1 MTGVRCLGA
10 RPEHARI
17 GVLAFCPGCGVEIPA
32 DARFCPACG
41 VPLERRPEPGEE
53 RKLASVLFA
62 DLVGSTELAG
72 AQDPERTRALLERFY
87 DAMSSEIERAGGTV
101 EKFAGDAVMAAFGA
115 PAALEDHAERAL
127 HAALAMQ
134 ERLADVAGGQLSL
147 RIGVNTG
154 EVVVGGAREGS
165 SFVSGDA
172 VNVGARLEQQAGP
185 GEILVGERTVA
196 GVRGAF
202 EFTEPHKIEAK
213 GKPDGVVCRRLVRAL
228 SMLRPRGVSG
238 LRRVFVGRDAELGQL
253 HQLYAQVVG
262 DSKPQLATI
271 IGDAGVGKSRLM
283 RELWGWLADQHT
295 QPLQRTGRCLSYGR
309 GITYWPLAEVLRE
322 HFGATEGEPADA
334 IADRLGQRPFL
345 GLTLGLD
352 VAEGLHPLAARE
364 RLHDAWVDFAGELV
378 GDRPAVILI
387 EDIHWAED
395 DLYDLLETLVRQVKG
410 PLLLLATARPELFE
424 RRPGWGRPG
433 GVQVLLEALPP
444 TDAGRMLD
452 QLLGSK
458 LPPSVRSVVIDRAE
472 GNPFFVEELLA
483 TLIDRGL
490 LRRENGGWSCDE
502 LPEGFDVPDTV
513 QAVLAARVDLLPEA
527 EKAALQAASVI
538 GRVFWTGPVYELV
551 EGLSPDFDLLAERD
565 FIRRRPRSTM
575 AEEREYVIKHALTR
589 EVAYSSLPKAKRARL
604 HAAFAGWA
612 EHAGEGGDEYA
623 SLLAHHFA
631 EAVRPE
637 DRDLA
642 WVGQDD
648 EVERLR
654 KKAVEWSQRA
664 ARRAVDRYE
673 INEALA
679 LLERALELEPD
690 VSEQAEI
697 WHEIGRANALK
708 YDGLAFS
715 SALEKAIELGGSAP
729 DLYTELVFQTVQ
741 RPGMWIR
748 QPDDELVSGW
758 IRRALELT
766 NDRPALRAKALVA
779 DAFWHDVEE
788 PARQAHELAES
799 LDDVEL
805 RAWALGAR
813 GSGRWRAAGDY
824 EGACALHEEWLALL
838 PAIGD
843 PDHTH
848 FALIE
853 AVRTSIGSGRL
864 ANARRLSEQL
874 VEVVDGLTIHHRLHG
889 YQMRIEVESARG
901 GWDAIRALA
910 SETERTVEANLA
922 TPCPGNVA
930 SLLAAAVASAYSGED
945 TDSRRLEAKADAIGM
960 EGYRIRFDPLRM
972 RLAIARGD
980 LTELRDLVDG
990 ADSEWLEPYAFV
1002 PTAALLDARIVLGE
1016 HDWIEEQA
1024 PGLVRPGTYVE
1035 PFALRALGVARS
1047 DEALLD
1053 EAIRRF
1059 QQIGLDWDAGETH
1072 RAQAAARRNP

>member
-1 MTGVRCLGA
+1 M
-10 RPEHARI
+10 
-17 GVLAFCPGCGVEIPA
+17 AFCPGCGVEVPA

-41 VPLERRPEPGEE
+41 VPLDRRHEPGEE

-62 DLVGSTELAG
+62 DLVGSTELAD
-72 AQDPERTRALLERFY
+72 AQDPERTRALLDRFY

-134 ERLADVAGGQLSL
+134 ERVVDVFGEQLSL

-154 EVVVGGAREGS
+154 EVVVGRAREGS

-202 EFTEPHKIEAK
+202 EFTEPQAIDAK
-213 GKPDGVVCRRLVRAL
+213 GKPDGVVCRRLIRAL

-253 HQLYAQVVG
+253 HQLYAEVAHNG
-262 DSKPQLATI
+262 EPQLATI
-271 IGDAGVGKSRLM
+271 IGDAGVGKSRLV
-283 RELWGWLADQHT
+283 RELWGWLAAQHPK
-295 QPLQRTGRCLSYGR
+295 PLLRTGRCLSYGR
-309 GITYWPLAEVLRE
+309 GITYWPLAEMLRE

-334 IADRLGQRPFL
+334 IVDRLGERPFL

-364 RLHDAWVDFAGELV
+364 RLHDAWVDFAAELV
-378 GDRPAVILI
+378 RDRPAVILL

-395 DLYDLLETLVRQVKG
+395 DLCDLLETLVRQVKG

-452 QLLGSK
+452 ELLGSK
-458 LPPSVRSVVIDRAE
+458 LPSSVRSVVIDRAE

-490 LRRENGGWSCDE
+490 LRRENGGWLCDE
-502 LPEGFDVPDTV
+502 LPEGFNVPDTV

-527 EKAALQAASVI
+527 EKAALQAAAVI

-565 FIRRRPRSTM
+565 FIRRQPRSTM
-575 AEEREYVIKHALTR
+575 AEEREYMIKHALTR
-589 EVAYSSLPKAKRARL
+589 EVAYSSLPKAKRAQL

-612 EHAGEGGDEYA
+612 ERTGEGSDEYA

-642 WVGQDD
+642 WIGQED

-654 KKAVEWSQRA
+654 KRAVDWSRRA

-673 INEALA
+673 IDEALA
-679 LLERALELEPD
+679 LLERALQLEPD
-690 VSEQAEI
+690 VAKQAEI

-766 NDRPALRAKALVA
+766 NDRTALRAKALVA
-779 DAFWHDVEE
+779 DSFWHDVEE

-799 LDDVEL
+799 LDDIEL

-813 GSGRWRAAGDY
+813 GSGRWAAGDY

-864 ANARRLSEQL
+864 ANASRLSEQL

-960 EGYRIRFDPLRM
+960 EGYRMRFDPLRM

-980 LTELRDLVDG
+980 LTELRRLVDG

-1002 PTAALLDARIVLGE
+1002 PTAALLDALIVLGE
-1016 HDWIEEQA
+1016 HERIEEQA
-1024 PGLVRPGTYVE
+1024 LGLVRPGTYVE
-1035 PFALRALGVARS
+1035 PFALRALGVARG

-1059 QQIGLDWDAGETH
+1059 QEIGLDWHAWETRRSQAG
-1072 RAQAAARRNP
+1072 

>member
-1 MTGVRCLGA
+1 M
-10 RPEHARI
+10 
-17 GVLAFCPGCGVEIPA
+17 AFCPGCGVEVPA

-41 VPLERRPEPGEE
+41 LPLGRRHEPGEE

-62 DLVGSTELAG
+62 DLVRSTQLAD

-134 ERLADVAGGQLSL
+134 ERLVDVFGEQLSL

-154 EVVVGGAREGS
+154 EVVVGRAWEGS

-202 EFTEPHKIEAK
+202 EFTEPQTIEAK

-228 SMLRPRGVSG
+228 STLRPRGVSG
-238 LRRVFVGRDAELGQL
+238 LRRVFVGRDAEFGQL
-253 HQLYAQVVG
+253 RELYAQVARNG
-262 DSKPQLATI
+262 EPQLATI
-271 IGDAGVGKSRLM
+271 IGDAGVGKSRLV
-283 RELWGWLADQHT
+283 RELWGWLAEQHP
-295 QPLQRTGRCLSYGR
+295 QPLQHTGRCLSYGR

-334 IADRLGQRPFL
+334 IANRLGERPFL

-364 RLHDAWVDFAGELV
+364 RLHDAWVDFVAELV
-378 GDRPAVILI
+378 RDRPAVILI

-395 DLYDLLETLVRQVKG
+395 DLCDLLDTLVRQVEG

-444 TDAGRMLD
+444 IDAGRMLD
-452 QLLGSK
+452 ELLGSK
-458 LPPSVRSVVIDRAE
+458 LPSSVRAVVIDRAE

-490 LRRENGGWSCDE
+490 LRRENGGWLCEE
-502 LPEGFDVPDTV
+502 LPKGFAVPDTV

-538 GRVFWTGPVYELV
+538 GRVFWTGPVYALV
-551 EGLSPDFDLLAERD
+551 EGLYPDFDLLAERD

-575 AEEREYVIKHALTR
+575 AGEREYMIKHALTR
-589 EVAYSSLPKAKRARL
+589 EVAYSSLPKAKRAQL
-604 HAAFAGWA
+604 HAAFAEWA
-612 EHAGEGGDEYA
+612 ERIGEGGDEYA

-631 EAVRPE
+631 EAVRPD
-637 DRDLA
+637 DRDIA
-642 WVGQDD
+642 WIGQED
-648 EVERLR
+648 EGERLR
-654 KKAVEWSQRA
+654 KKAVDWSRRA

-673 INEALA
+673 IDEALA

-690 VSEQAEI
+690 VAKQAKI

-788 PARQAHELAES
+788 PAQQAHELAES

-813 GSGRWRAAGDY
+813 GSGRWAAGDY

-853 AVRTSIGSGRL
+853 AVRTSIASGRL
-864 ANARRLSEQL
+864 ANASRLSEQL

-889 YQMRIEVESARG
+889 YQMRIEVESARS
-901 GWDAIRALA
+901 GWDAIRALT

-930 SLLAAAVASAYSGED
+930 SLLAAAVASANSAED

-960 EGYRIRFDPLRM
+960 EGYRMRFDPLRM

-980 LTELRDLVDG
+980 LPELRRLVEG

-1002 PTAALLDARIVLGE
+1002 QTAALLDALIVLRE
-1016 HDWIEEQA
+1016 REWIEEQA
-1024 PGLVRPGTYVE
+1024 PGLARPGTYVE

-1047 DEALLD
+1047 DQALLD
-1053 EAIRRF
+1053 EAIHRF
-1059 QQIGLDWDAGETH
+1059 QDIGLCWDAGET
-1072 RAQAAARRNP
+1072 RKRQAG

>member
-1 MTGVRCLGA
+1 MAVCDRCGA
-10 RPEHARI
+10 
-17 GVLAFCPGCGVEIPA
+17 EIPRE
-32 DARFCPACG
+32 ARFCATCG
-41 VPLERRPEPGEE
+41 APVAGERPTGE
-53 RKLASVLFA
+53 RKLATVVFA
-62 DLVGSTELAG
+62 DLVGSTALAG
-72 AQDPERTRALLERFY
+72 SEDPERTRALLERFY
-87 DAMSSEIERAGGTV
+87 DAMTEEIERAGGTV

-115 PAALEDHAERAL
+115 PSALEDHAERAL
-127 HAALAMQ
+127 HATLAMQ
-134 ERLADVAGGQLSL
+134 RRLAELFDGQLEL

-154 EVVVGGAREGS
+154 EVVVGRAREGS

-172 VNVGARLEQQAGP
+172 VNVGARLEQRAGP

-202 EFTEPHKIEAK
+202 EFTEPQKIEAK
-213 GKPDGVVCRRLVRAL
+213 GKPDGVICRRLVRAL

-238 LRRVFVGRDAELGQL
+238 LRRVFVGRDEELERL
-253 HQLYAQVVG
+253 HELYAQVARDG
-262 DSKPQLATI
+262 ESQLVTI

-283 RELWGWLADQHT
+283 RELRGWLAERHP

-334 IADRLGQRPFL
+334 IADRLGERPFL

-364 RLHDAWVDFAGELV
+364 RLHDAWVDFAEQLV
-378 GDRPAVILI
+378 RDRPTVIWI

-395 DLYDLLETLVRQVKG
+395 DLCDLLETLVRQVKG

-452 QLLGSK
+452 ALLGSE
-458 LPPSVRSVVIDRAE
+458 LPSSVRTVVIDRAE

-490 LRRENGGWSCDE
+490 LRRENGGWLCDE

-513 QAVLAARVDLLPEA
+513 QAVLAARVDLLPQA

-575 AEEREYVIKHALTR
+575 AEEREYMIKHALTR
-589 EVAYSSLPKAKRARL
+589 EVAYSSLPKAKRAQL

-612 EHAGEGGDEYA
+612 ERTGEGGDEYA

-631 EAVRPE
+631 EAVRLE

-642 WVGQDD
+642 WVGQED
-648 EVERLR
+648 EFERLR
-654 KKAVEWSQRA
+654 KRAVDWSRRA

-673 INEALA
+673 IDEALA
-679 LLERALELEPD
+679 LLERALELEPE
-690 VSEQAEI
+690 VAKEAKI

-715 SALEKAIELGGSAP
+715 SALEKAIELGGPAP

-779 DAFWHDVEE
+779 DAFWHDIEE
-788 PARQAHELAES
+788 PARQAHELADS
-799 LDDVEL
+799 LNDVEL

-813 GSGRWRAAGDY
+813 GSGRWAAGDY

-864 ANARRLSEQL
+864 ANASRLSEQL
-874 VEVVDGLTIHHRLHG
+874 VEIVDGLTIHHRLHG

-910 SETERTVEANLA
+910 SETERAVEANLA

-930 SLLAAAVASAYSGED
+930 SLLAAAVASAYNRED

-960 EGYRIRFDPLRM
+960 EGYRMRFDPLRM
-972 RLAIARGD
+972 QLAIARRD
-980 LTELRDLVDG
+980 LTELRRLVEG

-1002 PTAALLDARIVLGE
+1002 PTAALLDALIVLGE
-1016 HDWIEEQA
+1016 HEWIEEQA

-1035 PFALRALGVARS
+1035 PFALRALGVARG

-1059 QQIGLDWDAGETH
+1059 QQIGLDWHAGET
-1072 RAQAAARRNP
+1072 RRRQAS